1 MQAKDTFFMNFKSAI
16 KKHLIIQ
23 VILFL
28 LLISLDQLSKVLLAG
43 SLQAKG
49 DVTLIPGVLDL
60 HYLENTGAAFGIFR
74 DRQWLFF
81 ILTAVILGVVAYL
94 FVRLYKGLFGY
105 TGSNPGTVKR
115 SVWLGYGLAVLSA
128 GAVGNLIDRIAH
140 GYVIDFICVR
150 FVDFPVFNLAD
161 IYVTISCIFI
171 VVFFIFIYRKDEEF
185 KIL

>member
-1 MQAKDTFFMNFKSAI
+1 MNYNSI
-16 KKHLIIQ
+16 RKHLFLQ
-23 VILFL
+23 ILVL
-28 LLISLDQLSKVLLAG
+28 VVLVVLDQVSKGLLAG
-43 SLQAKG
+43 MLRERG
-49 DVTLIPGVLDL
+49 DVQLVPGVLEL

-81 ILTAVILGVVAYL
+81 VLTAVILAVVVFV
-94 FVRLYKGLFGY
+94 FVRLYRGLFGY
-105 TGSNPGTVKR
+105 SGSNEGTVRR

-128 GAVGNLIDRIAH
+128 GAVGNLIDRVVH

-171 VVFFIFIYRKDEEF
+171 VVFFLFIYKKDDDF
-185 KIL
+185 KLL